1 MRRLVLAAS
10 GLGLSL
16 IASFA
21 AADDGSRPEA
31 TKEVAAAVEAKSAG
45 SSQPLPVMDEDD
57 ELSHNPKYQDLLK
70 QKADLDAALA
80 EAQTRLRQF
89 EAEVKIRNVLRIL
102 GDVAERYP
110 DLEAG
115 RAAALLLETLKDP
128 SWARKLSD
136 SPASPASPANEE
148 AKSAYIDFGSVVV
161 NLDEGRLSRY
171 LQVHL
176 SLQVTS
182 SHHGQVSKAV
192 LANKV
197 LLQDALLKYLT
208 DKTLEDIRGSS
219 AQDRMRQEIR
229 DRFNTLLF
237 PDGSRQIE
245 QVLFQ
250 QFVVQ

>member
-1 MRRLVLAAS
+1 MRGLYLAAS
-10 GLGLSL
+10 VFGLSL

-21 AADDGSRPEA
+21 AADGGSTPE
-31 TKEVAAAVEAKSAG
+31 TEQKVAAAVEANSAG
-45 SSQPLPVMDEDD
+45 SSQPLPVMEEED

-89 EAEVKIRNVLRIL
+89 EAEVKIRNVLGIL

-115 RAAALLLETLKDP
+115 RAAALLLEALKDP

-136 SPASPASPANEE
+136 SPASPTDEV
-148 AKSAYIDFGSVVV
+148 AKSPYIDFGQVVV

-171 LQVHL
+171 LQVKL
-176 SLQVTS
+176 SLQVAS
-182 SHHGQVSKAV
+182 SHYGQTSKAV
-192 LANKV
+192 LASKV
-197 LLQDALLKYLT
+197 PLQDALLKYLA
-208 DKTLEDIRGSS
+208 DKSLEDIRGST

-237 PDGSRQIE
+237 PDGSAQIE
-245 QVLFQ
+245 QVLFE